1 MSSFMLYSIM
11 NHFKEKKSK
20 IYRPVLEKIRILEIG
35 IHKNKQ
41 TNKMDTTCVEVQL
54 FETVNFAFM

>member
-1 MSSFMLYSIM
+1 M

-20 IYRPVLEKIRILEIG
+20 IYRPVLEKIKILEIG

-41 TNKMDTTCVEVQL
+41 TNKMETTFEVQL